1 MPGVRGRARAAA
13 AGRPLLDREDIRALE
28 RLSLESLDALVAGLV
43 GQREGPGRSA
53 GFEFADYR
61 RYTPGDDVRR
71 IDWNVY
77 ERLHELHVRT
87 APQEASVWLSVLLDA
102 SRSMDSG
109 EPNKLRYGRRLAA
122 LLGAVA
128 LLRSDAVELH
138 TLSDGDSVASDSF
151 ESGGGRLG
159 AMVEELERLPSGRTT
174 QLDRSIRRAGKSG
187 WLPEMA
193 VLISDGLVA
202 SDELAAALD
211 ELARAAR
218 SATLVHVDAPDG
230 GASELDG
237 STLLLDSETGRR
249 VDAMITAEVQER
261 YRARHARWRAEVEA
275 QCRARGLQYVS
286 ADPALDPLEF
296 LIAGAREESLLR
308 TASTG

>member
-1 MPGVRGRARAAA
+1 MPAVRDRAHAAA
-13 AGRPLLDREDIRALE
+13 AGGPLLDRDDIHALE

-109 EPNKLRYGRRLAA
+109 EPNRLRYGRRLAA

-138 TLSDGDSVASDSF
+138 ALSDGDSFASDSF
-151 ESGGGRLG
+151 DSGGGQLG
-159 AMVEELERLPSGRTT
+159 AMIEELERLPSGRTT
-174 QLDRSIRRAGKSG
+174 RLDRSIRRSGKSG

-202 SDELAAALD
+202 SDELASALD
-211 ELARAAR
+211 ELARTAR
-218 SATLVHVDAPDG
+218 SATLVHVEDPEGD
-230 GASELDG
+230 ASELEG

-249 VDAMITAEVQER
+249 IDAMITAEVRER
-261 YRARHARWRAEVEA
+261 YRARHARWRAQIEA
-275 QCRARGLQYVS
+275 QCRARGVHYVS
-286 ADPALDPLEF
+286 ADPALDPLEL
-296 LIAGAREESLLR
+296 LIGGAREERLVR
-308 TASTG
+308 TAPAG